1 MNRDDTPSSELSS
14 GPRAHLQR
22 PKPSGAP
29 NVLAIVL
36 DDTGFGQL
44 GCFGSTI
51 DTPHIDGLAAEGLRF
66 NRFHVTAMCSP
77 TRAAFF
83 TGRNAHRVGMG
94 FVADVPL
101 DHPGYTARIPKE
113 AATIARLLKDA
124 GWATRA
130 IGKWHLVP
138 RYERSDAGPFDSWPL
153 GLGFER
159 FYGFLQ
165 GDTSQWRPNL
175 VEDNHYVERSTW
187 PDDYHLSDD
196 LVDRAISDL
205 LSLRQAAPGK
215 PTFAYLAMGAMHAP
229 HHVAPEWI
237 ERYRGHFDEGWDQ
250 WRDRVLERQR
260 ALGIIPTDTVATP
273 RPDWVDAWD
282 SLSAEERTMH
292 ARQQEVFAGFL
303 SHTDH
308 QIGRLLDALRERG
321 MLDDTVVM
329 LFSDNGASAEGGRH
343 GSLNEH
349 RFTARVKESV
359 PDNLA
364 ALDDWGSPET
374 YNHYSWGWAW
384 AGNAP
389 FQLWKRFTWLG
400 GTRTPLIIRYPGMIE
415 DPGAIRSQLVHVIDL
430 APTILE
436 LTGIE
441 LPHSVDG
448 VEQLELDGASI
459 AGVLANPEANDPRST
474 QYFELLGSR
483 SIIHDGFKA
492 TTNHVPEGLLDE
504 EELVTGSR
512 AFETDHWSLFDLAAD
527 FAESVDVSVAMPE
540 RVERMEA
547 LWLDEA
553 HKNSVLPLFDT
564 LTSRFSSLIGPR
576 WPTSQHVSYEPAAG
590 PVFDEVLPLLFGGF
604 VMTAQVVAGVG
615 DGVLAALGDRHGG
628 FSLVIVG
635 GHLEFTLSDASEI
648 TTIRSPEPV
657 PKDATRLGV
666 AHVAGAEG
674 SLTLLVDDV
683 PVATVPHV
691 VAIPVAFQH
700 GGAHLRLG
708 YDVEHSVSESYRAP
722 FRLDGTI
729 LRLDVDASPDAVASM
744 SELVRTALHSD

>member
-1 MNRDDTPSSELSS
+1 MSSENTLNHDLSS
-14 GPRAHLQR
+14 GPRAHLER
-22 PKPSGAP
+22 PKPAGAP
-29 NVLAIVL
+29 HVLAIVL

-51 DTPHIDGLAAEGLRF
+51 DTPNIDALAAEGLRF

-83 TGRNAHRVGMG
+83 TGRNAHHVGMG

-113 AATIARLLKDA
+113 AATVARVLKDA

-138 RYERSDAGPFDSWPL
+138 RYERSDAGPFESWPL

-175 VEDNHYVERSTW
+175 VEDNHYVERSEW

-196 LVDRAISDL
+196 LVDRAIRDL
-205 LSLRQAAPGK
+205 LSLRQAAPEK

-229 HHVAPEWI
+229 HHVAPEWV
-237 ERYRGHFDEGWDQ
+237 ERYRGKFDEGWDR
-250 WRDRVLERQR
+250 WRDRVIDRQR
-260 ALGIIPTDTVATP
+260 ELGIIPAGAKATP
-273 RPDWVDAWD
+273 RPEWVEAWD
-282 SLSAEERTMH
+282 ALSEEERSMH

-308 QIGRLLDALRERG
+308 QIGRLLDALRVRG
-321 MLDDTVVM
+321 ILDDTIVM

-359 PDNLA
+359 TDNLA
-364 ALDDWGSPET
+364 VLDEWGSPET

-400 GTRTPLIIRYPGMIE
+400 GTRTPLIVRYPRAIK
-415 DPGAIRSQLVHVIDL
+415 DPGAVRTQLVHVIDL

-436 LTGIE
+436 LAGVE
-441 LPHSVDG
+441 LPHEVDG
-448 VEQLELDGASI
+448 VSQLAFDGTSI
-459 AGVLANPEANDPRST
+459 AEVLANPKAADPRST

-504 EELVTGSR
+504 EELLTGSR
-512 AFETDHWSLFDLAAD
+512 AFATDHWSLYDLSTD
-527 FAESVDVSVAMPE
+527 FAEVNDLSAEMPE
-540 RVERMEA
+540 RVEGMEA
-547 LWLDEA
+547 VWLAEA
-553 HKNSVLPLFDT
+553 QRNHVLPLFDT
-564 LTSRFSSLIGPR
+564 LTSRFQSLIGPR
-576 WPTSQHVSYEPAAG
+576 WPAGQHVHYEPAAG
-590 PVFDEVLPLLFGGF
+590 PLFDEVLPLLFGGF
-604 VMTAQVVAGVG
+604 LMTAHVEAGVG
-615 DGVLAALGDRHGG
+615 EGVLAALGDRHGG
-628 FSLVIVG
+628 FSLVIVD
-635 GHLEFTLSDASEI
+635 GHLEFTLSDAAEI
-648 TTIRSPEPV
+648 TTLRSPAQV
-657 PKDATRLGV
+657 PKDATRLSV
-666 AHVAGAEG
+666 AHVAGADG
-674 SLTLLVDDV
+674 SLTLLIDDH
-683 PVATVPHV
+683 PVVSQSHHAT
-691 VAIPVAFQH
+691 IPVAFQH

-708 YDVEHSVSESYRAP
+708 YDVEYPVSASYEAP

-729 LRLDVDASPDAVASM
+729 VELEINASPAAVASID
-744 SELVRTALHSD
+744 ELIRTALHSD